1 MEEDLADTLFELSTV
16 LTELEQPSEA
26 VPLLRRCLQIQMA
39 RHGEQSEDA
48 LMCNELLAK
57 ALSEADQKGEEV
69 VQTLRRGLE
78 MKRNVHGEDSQEVAD
93 AHNELAVALQEMGES
108 QLAEQEARNAL
119 SLHIE
124 LFGESHMYTGT
135 CICNLATLLQQ
146 QNKLHP
152 AEMLLRHCLRIY
164 EAELGATH
172 EDTVEVIASLV
183 DVLWYLKR
191 VDEACSLL
199 TRQLDLQSKQPDIDP
214 VVLAQG
220 HAALGALHW
229 ERKDAD
235 AALSAFEKA
244 EDNYQQAIDSLDS
257 TLPETAEEEEELAER
272 RLDLGTE
279 LASCLNSMGIVLQE
293 QGHPEKAL
301 ARLLRAVQL
310 YEVTMG
316 PQHAFVGIGHHNL
329 GLIRF
334 ELGQLEPARRSLEIA
349 VEVCR
354 HSLGTLHR
362 DFRGAL
368 ESLKHVLYETG
379 QPFEAC
385 EPLMRAEAQARDE
398 ALSCLQS
405 NIRLRRKRRLRGVY
419 IPLQGLPPPPPRS
432 RRPLSF
438 RKASFRKESFSK
450 NGNMPMMRRGQSFG
464 KGGQSFDKR
473 GSFPLMM
480 RGTQSFSR
488 VQYNGQ
494 PESESPE
501 PPERISER
509 GNDEGWPDDE
519 PGLGTPPPPPP
530 ARRRSRVSGEG
541 SASATPAKE
550 EEEESP
556 SAAPAPS
563 IAEMS
568 SDAAASAAIAAGLPP
583 PPPPRR
589 QSKSDA
595 APSGADFPPPPPPR
609 AIKTDTA
616 EKYADLLDP
625 TNSPS
630 KPAPTISHAVAQ
642 AVAEAAKGVVA
653 LPGDDIIIMPTM
665 YGGVAM
671 PGEVPRGFM
680 VSPPAGS
687 EPPPKWDGVMPA
699 DFGDDPDDDEPIGAG
714 VPITLENFHSFT
726 NAARQHLTRVVSF
739 KKTEKEEKAAPA
751 AAGERSLFTDPS
763 AAAFGDSTTLSPLKR
778 VDSPDHGREWLAP
791 TATYPKKAPGKLT
804 APAVFQQAPAPPP
817 PPRAPYIRREPAEWV
832 RADDA
837 PPALKT
843 PAPIVAMARKSF
855 SKAPPAAEQ
864 KSGTNVRALTNDLNA
879 SGSLLPPTIDGD
891 APSSTFPDTPTKKPP
906 SRLGMQWPPRGPD
919 GGAISAPGNIP
930 PTAPPRRRS
939 YGAAA
944 SVDESPA
951 TVRTRTT
958 AFKRPENPAEMKDDA
973 VSRLSRGNS
982 GSGRA
987 SSPTDGASSVK
998 ILSQ

>member
-1 MEEDLADTLFELSTV
+1 MAARPRRRRARFTAQELANKRTQVRRILFLQPVHPLAPHSPLTLRSCVCIATLAALDPSSDDHSRVEEDLADTLFELSTV
-16 LTELEQPSEA
+16 TELRQPSEA

-229 ERKDAD
+229 GAKDAD

-362 DFRGAL
+362 DFPRRARVVEARAL
-368 ESLKHVLYETG
+368 RDWPAIGSV
-379 QPFEAC
+379 
-385 EPLMRAEAQARDE
+385 RAVDA
-398 ALSCLQS
+398 
-405 NIRLRRKRRLRGVY
+405 G
-419 IPLQGLPPPPPRS
+419 
-432 RRPLSF
+432 
-438 RKASFRKESFSK
+438 
-450 NGNMPMMRRGQSFG
+450 
-464 KGGQSFDKR
+464 
-473 GSFPLMM
+473 
-480 RGTQSFSR
+480 
-488 VQYNGQ
+488 
-494 PESESPE
+494 
-501 PPERISER
+501 
-509 GNDEGWPDDE
+509 
-519 PGLGTPPPPPP
+519 
-530 ARRRSRVSGEG
+530 G
-541 SASATPAKE
+541 SA
-550 EEEESP
+550 
-556 SAAPAPS
+556 
-563 IAEMS
+563 
-568 SDAAASAAIAAGLPP
+568 
-583 PPPPRR
+583 
-589 QSKSDA
+589 
-595 APSGADFPPPPPPR
+595 GA
-609 AIKTDTA
+609 
-616 EKYADLLDP
+616 
-625 TNSPS
+625 
-630 KPAPTISHAVAQ
+630 
-642 AVAEAAKGVVA
+642 
-653 LPGDDIIIMPTM
+653 
-665 YGGVAM
+665 
-671 PGEVPRGFM
+671 
-680 VSPPAGS
+680 
-687 EPPPKWDGVMPA
+687 
-699 DFGDDPDDDEPIGAG
+699 
-714 VPITLENFHSFT
+714 
-726 NAARQHLTRVVSF
+726 
-739 KKTEKEEKAAPA
+739 
-751 AAGERSLFTDPS
+751 
-763 AAAFGDSTTLSPLKR
+763 
-778 VDSPDHGREWLAP
+778 
-791 TATYPKKAPGKLT
+791 
-804 APAVFQQAPAPPP
+804 
-817 PPRAPYIRREPAEWV
+817 
-832 RADDA
+832 
-837 PPALKT
+837 
-843 PAPIVAMARKSF
+843 
-855 SKAPPAAEQ
+855 
-864 KSGTNVRALTNDLNA
+864 
-879 SGSLLPPTIDGD
+879 
-891 APSSTFPDTPTKKPP
+891 
-906 SRLGMQWPPRGPD
+906 
-919 GGAISAPGNIP
+919 
-930 PTAPPRRRS
+930 
-939 YGAAA
+939 
-944 SVDESPA
+944 
-951 TVRTRTT
+951 
-958 AFKRPENPAEMKDDA
+958 
-973 VSRLSRGNS
+973 
-982 GSGRA
+982 
-987 SSPTDGASSVK
+987 
-998 ILSQ
+998 